1 LNCCSTANCLE
12 QQSPLTTV
20 IPFIPH
26 SVLNDRWV
34 PFWVIQANSMDDLV
48 KFGPANYVV
57 QLETMQWL
65 STDSSARPSDFGS
78 MPSNQNQEKVQ
89 AVEVGRFCAVIFVV
103 IRGNGSRSFCTS
115 FFTVVIPDVGC
126 DLRHSLF
133 INEKI
138 IQGHKT
144 LWQKKRKK
152 WHISWSELR
161 RLASWVFKLWI
172 AVYLS

>member
-1 LNCCSTANCLE
+1 LE
-12 QQSPLTTV
+12 QQSPLMTV
-20 IPFIPH
+20 IPFVPH
-26 SVLNDRWV
+26 SVLNDWWV

-65 STDSSARPSDFGS
+65 STDSSAWPSDFGS

-89 AVEVGRFCAVIFVV
+89 AVEVGRFCTVIFVV

-126 DLRHSLF
+126 
-133 INEKI
+133 ETW
-138 IQGHKT
+138 GT
-144 LWQKKRKK
+144 L
-152 WHISWSELR
+152 
-161 RLASWVFKLWI
+161 
-172 AVYLS
+172 YLSMKR